1 MVRGREKKESKPW
14 RGCDWKEML
23 LSAELKSDRADRDR
37 RRGEAKKE
45 EDLWCCMLH
54 LDAGWRPGWQKY
66 GGRGTLVI
74 PMKSFSKAA
83 EESEGCTEKDEIL

>member
-1 MVRGREKKESKPW
+1 MVRGRERKDSKPW
-14 RGCDWKEML
+14 CCCDWEEML

-54 LDAGWRPGWQKY
+54 LDAGWGPGWQKY